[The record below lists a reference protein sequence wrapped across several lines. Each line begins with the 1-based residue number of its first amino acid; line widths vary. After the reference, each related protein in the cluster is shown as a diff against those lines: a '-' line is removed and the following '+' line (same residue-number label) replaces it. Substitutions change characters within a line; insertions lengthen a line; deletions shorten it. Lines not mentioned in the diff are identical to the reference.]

1 MINNLNDYKVN
12 IVKLDQ
18 ELDLSYVGT
27 YNYPDINHNGLG
39 HGIKQCWSKWK

>member
-1 MINNLNDYKVN
+1 MINSLDDYKVN

-27 YNYPDINHNGLG
+27 YNYPNINHNGLE
-39 HGIKQCWSKWK
+39 HCIKLCWSKWK